1 MSVFDDMNDRRRARA
16 LAGGVARRLR
26 AACRGGAS
34 PVAGLGHAVAPP
46 PDLLS
51 GGRGGR
57 YAAAAAHPHPHP
69 PHLPPRG
76 EGGVC
81 TAARVLTRQRR
92 EAGERAHPAHRGSGS
107 APTWSGRAGESAQST
122 TRSCGCCRW
131 RRRRRRSRW
140 VAAARAGGRPALG
153 YGRPPPRGRRRL
165 CCRTSSSRTAAS
177 TTRSRA
183 RALRGRR
190 ERGPLGR

>member
-1 MSVFDDMNDRRRARA
+1 MNDRRRARVA
-16 LAGGVARRLR
+16 LAGVARHLR
-26 AACRGGAS
+26 AGFRGGVS

-46 PDLLS
+46 QTYS
-51 GGRGGR
+51 V
-57 YAAAAAHPHPHP
+57 AAEGAGMPPPHPHPHP
-69 PHLPPRG
+69 PHLLPRG
-76 EGGVC
+76 EGGFC

-92 EAGERAHPAHRGSGS
+92 EAGGRAHPAHRRSGS

-190 ERGPLGR
+190 ERGPLGRC